1 MEEDIFLK
9 KMRGVK
15 PFKKDKEFV
24 SNKNSKKNKI
34 KKEDKKE
41 NIYIEKI
48 KSENKKINSDF
59 VLSFGD
65 LNKDLKKGK
74 IKIDRRLDFHGFS
87 LLDAY
92 DKFKDEVIKN
102 YNKNNRCL
110 LIITGKG
117 IHKKSD
123 NLDKDQPKLYYGRI
137 KNSIIDWINEEGL
150 KKYILTFQD
159 AGIEHGGDGAI
170 FVYLRKKKV

>member
-1 MEEDIFLK
+1 MEEDFFLK
-9 KMRGVK
+9 KMKGVK
-15 PFKKDKEFV
+15 PFKKDNEFV
-24 SNKNSKKNKI
+24 KNKISKKNKI
-34 KKEDKKE
+34 KKENKKAD
-41 NIYIEKI
+41 IYIETL
-48 KSENKKINSDF
+48 KSGSKKIISDF
-59 VLSFGD
+59 SFSFGD

-74 IKIDRRLDFHGFS
+74 IKIDRRLDLHGYS

-102 YNKNNRCL
+102 YNKKNRCI

-117 IHKKSD
+117 VHKKPN
-123 NLDKDQPKLYYGRI
+123 NLGNDQPRLFYGKI

-150 KKYILTFQD
+150 KKYILTYQD

-170 FVYLRKKKV
+170 FIYLRKKKT